1 MYRWCC
7 DPEHQSRKVGGKGMI
22 KKLKHI
28 TVICRELYEEKG
40 ASAVYDYVKNSNVK
54 TSEAICTQCE
64 AVTPH
69 WSGGCLICGTQSTL
83 INVH

>member
-1 MYRWCC
+1 
-7 DPEHQSRKVGGKGMI
+7 MI

-40 ASAVYDYVKNSNVK
+40 ASAVYDYIREKKPTTVYD
-54 TSEAICTQCE
+54 TICIPCE

-69 WSGGCLICGTQSTL
+69 WSGECLICGTHSTL
-83 INVH
+83 INIHDGTLN